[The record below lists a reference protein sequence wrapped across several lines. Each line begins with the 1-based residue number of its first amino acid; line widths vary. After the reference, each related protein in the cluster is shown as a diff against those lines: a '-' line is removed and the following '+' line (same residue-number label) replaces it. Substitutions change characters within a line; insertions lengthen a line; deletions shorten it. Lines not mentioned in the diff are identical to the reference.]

1 MDDLKL
7 EEKTEN
13 LQDYIDEQNEIFK
26 RRFVKIDDCVVK
38 SNIFQLVGDAFNQN
52 MKAWQITPEQRSLA
66 FADFMSKTAIGFISI
81 ATETALKLGIS
92 IEQEE
97 AEKKKREKELELA
110 DEQINKTNHEKQM
123 LAEQIIVVKN
133 QAKSEY
139 LKAFTLEL
147 DAEIKKQQIATAKIA
162 ALSESQKINVLIK
175 TANDNL
181 NLKQAELL
189 VEYLKI
195 LSTDENVKL
204 TDENVH
210 KTILEKIEAVNKSQL
225 SSKEKEVNDILSKL
239 PDLKNMQIKNNTELK
254 DMVINIICSNYRPL
268 IGEKIS
274 VSLIS
279 NTIIDDKT
287 IEFIC
292 DGVKQYGKKVYFS
305 FNTSGDKTIELNVLN
320 ANKIIYTSNIM
331 VSVKELSEKNRNQ

>member
-1 MDDLKL
+1 MDDLKI

-26 RRFVKIDDCVVK
+26 RRFAKIDDCVVK

-52 MKAWQITPEQRSLA
+52 MKAWQITPEQRALA

-133 QAKSEY
+133 QAKSEF

-181 NLKQAELL
+181 NLKQSELL

-239 PDLKNMQIKNNTELK
+239 PDLKDMQIKNDTETK
-254 DMVINIICSNYRPL
+254 DMVINIICSNYTPL
-268 IGEKIS
+268 IGEKVS

-279 NTIIDDKT
+279 NTIIDDKK

-305 FNTSGDKTIELNVLN
+305 FNTSGDKTIELNVSDTD
-320 ANKIIYTSNIM
+320 KIVYTSNIM
-331 VSVKELSEKNRNQ
+331 VSVKELSEKNRN